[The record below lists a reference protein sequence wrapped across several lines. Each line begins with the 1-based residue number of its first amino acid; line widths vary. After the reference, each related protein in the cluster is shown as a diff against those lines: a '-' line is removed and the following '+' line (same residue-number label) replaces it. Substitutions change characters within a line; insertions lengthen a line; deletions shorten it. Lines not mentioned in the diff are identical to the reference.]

1 MLDLASQQ
9 SPDVQH
15 WSRQVMGCLVH
26 GMPDKIGSTDMD
38 SDQPQLSL
46 DDLPNWATDK
56 SMGVQ

>member
-1 MLDLASQQ
+1 
-9 SPDVQH
+9 
-15 WSRQVMGCLVH
+15 MGCLVH
-26 GMPDKIGSTDMD
+26 GMPDKIGSADMD